1 MGKASISTYSSK
13 NMKIMLTTFFI
24 RETAVLF
31 GIKHTPS
38 VLFEDLKQG
47 RTSTSIFDV
56 HGHLQ
61 SLAS

>member
-1 MGKASISTYSSK
+1 
-13 NMKIMLTTFFI
+13 MLTTFFI

-47 RTSTSIFDV
+47 RTSTYIFDV